1 MEELKGEKSDSKSQK
16 KEENETTVKFAKEID
31 KYLSSD
37 HIKRN
42 KYLSSD
48 HIKRNKYL
56 ICHTEF
62 QRKLKKLMKSI
73 YNLDSRES
81 IPKFSETEIFN
92 ENIF

>member
-31 KYLSSD
+31 
-37 HIKRN
+37 